1 MPDMLS
7 GIKIIDTD
15 SHLTE
20 PHDLWTSRVPAKY
33 QELVP
38 HVKTVNGRQ
47 RWFVNGD
54 ISLRGAGP
62 DSVIR
67 KGAEAQKVPGVAF
80 NDFTINDVH
89 ESSYEPRARVAAL
102 DRLGIHAQILYPNVA
117 GFGNSRFLKIHDI
130 DLRNLCVTVYNDAMG
145 DMQRASGQRIF
156 PMALVPWWN
165 IPMAV
170 KEVERVNALG
180 LRGIVISSDPHV
192 LGMPDLSQK
201 DWDPLWEA
209 CTALRMPIN
218 FHIGANADESFDA
231 FAHAS
236 WPCMGREARL
246 ALASAYMYLDNARV
260 LGNLLYSGLLDRFPE
275 CKFVSV
281 ESGVGWIPF
290 YLQALDYQLT
300 EAAPNELA
308 HLKLK
313 PSEYFARQIYACF
326 WFEKVPPQNVIE
338 SIGVRNVMFETDYP
352 HPTCLY
358 PDIRERLTKTL
369 GHLEPAVL
377 KRVLQDNAAELY
389 RIPI

>member
-1 MPDMLS
+1 MSELLD

-20 PHDLWTSRVPAKY
+20 PHDLWTARVPASY
-33 QELVP
+33 RELVP
-38 HVKTVNGRQ
+38 HVKVSEGRQ

-67 KGAEAQKVPGVAF
+67 KGPGATKVPGVAF
-80 NDFTINDVH
+80 NDFTFDDVH

-102 DRLGIHAQILYPNVA
+102 DRLGLHAQIVYPNVA
-117 GFGNSRFLKIHDI
+117 GFGNSRFLKIENLE
-130 DLRNLCVTVYNDAMG
+130 LRNLCVTVYNDAMA
-145 DMQRASGQRIF
+145 DMQRDSGQRLY
-156 PMALVPWWN
+156 PMALIPWWN
-165 IPMAV
+165 IELAV
-170 KEVERVNALG
+170 KEVERAHALG
-180 LRGIVISSDPHV
+180 LRGVVICTDPHV

-209 CTALRMPIN
+209 CTSLKMPVN
-218 FHIGANADESFDA
+218 FHIGANSDGSFDA

-236 WPCMGREARL
+236 WPCMKREARL

-260 LGNLLYSGLLDRFPE
+260 IGNLIYSGVLDRFPE

-300 EAAPNELA
+300 EAAPNELK
-308 HLKLK
+308 HLKLR
-313 PSEYFARQIYACF
+313 PSEYFKRQLYACF
-326 WFEKVPPQNVIE
+326 WFEKLPSKEVIE
-338 SIGVRNVMFETDYP
+338 SVGINNVMFETDFP

-358 PDIRERLTKTL
+358 PSIKETLSKTL

-377 KRVLQDNAAELY
+377 RRVLQDNAAELY
-389 RIPI
+389 RISV